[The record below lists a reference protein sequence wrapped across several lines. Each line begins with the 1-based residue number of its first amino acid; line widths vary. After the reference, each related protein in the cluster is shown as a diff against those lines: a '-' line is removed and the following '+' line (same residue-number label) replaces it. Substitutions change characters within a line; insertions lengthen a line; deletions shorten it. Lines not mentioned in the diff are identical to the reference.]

1 MAVSLKHKFTNPKSD
16 SGDDTVVRPSNW
28 NDEHDLVMATARVLG
43 RKSSGEGAVEEL
55 TGADIRDLAD
65 VEQAGVF
72 FGVNTQTGTAYT
84 LTLADRGK
92 VVEMSN
98 AGANTVTIPLNA
110 SVAFPIGTQI
120 SIVQYGA
127 GQTTIAATGG
137 VTLNAVSGG
146 LKLSAR
152 YAAATIYKRGTN
164 EWLAF
169 GSLTT

>member
-72 FGVNTQTGTAYT
+72 YGVNTRTASYT
-84 LTLADRGK
+84 LVLGDKGK
-92 VVEMSN
+92 VIEMNVGS
-98 AGANTVTIPLNA
+98 ANTLTVPTNA
-110 SVAFPIGTQI
+110 NVAFPTNTQI
-120 SIVQYGA
+120 TVIQYGA
-127 GQTTIAATGG
+127 GQVTITPAGG
-137 VTLNAVSGG
+137 VTIRSLGGALKTVGQYSAVS
-146 LKLSAR
+146 LF
-152 YAAATIYKRGTN
+152 KRGTD
-164 EWLAF
+164 EWVAF